1 MVIGVKDTVKLFGIS
16 IIACCAVFVCTL
28 FLNYNLDLAAIEGEI
43 TSGAELA
50 IYHAQVRMGRVT
62 AGVSRGIRRLSLKN
76 IVLGL

>member
-28 FLNYNLDLAAIEGEI
+28 FLNDNLDLAAIEGEI

-50 IYHAQVRMGRVT
+50 IYHA
-62 AGVSRGIRRLSLKN
+62 
-76 IVLGL
+76 